1 MNNNNMYDEYN
12 NQTNNMNN
20 SQTYINSNNT
30 MNNNPTYVNPNNNM
44 TNSNQFINPNNG
56 NSTYVNPNINMVNN
70 NTNGNQYIN
79 PNNMNGNQYVNSNYN
94 MDSSIYVNPNDLNN
108 KKKKNPLK
116 IVTTV
121 TGILIVLFLAGFGL
135 VYTGVIKINYVS
147 PKSMLLNVG
156 NVALKKGREYQLEY
170 QVYPENTSV
179 KNVYFE
185 SSDPS
190 VMEVNEVTG
199 YVTAKKNGSAYVVVK
214 TKDNQ
219 EVVDTTLVT
228 VTNDLVPAEKLIL
241 SSEKLVFD
249 LSNTTSKLLK
259 VSTEP
264 SNATDKKFDF
274 FSGDE
279 NVAIVDEKGYVT
291 PVGFGR
297 TKINVTTKD
306 GSVKTTCDVVVTDS
320 KNKKVYFTGIDNKK
334 IIYPYAIELET
345 DYIKLKPE
353 TTRKVGF
360 TLLPPDVTED
370 VVSWISADSKIATV
384 KDGVVRGEGLGIT
397 TVTAITVNDLVAK
410 LTVEITNEDVEITE
424 LETREEV
431 IVLDKGE
438 RKNLNIK
445 YDATATS
452 NELTYKSNDEKVA
465 IVSSEGEVK
474 AVGVGET
481 KIIISTKNGLSTEV
495 IVKVNSGPEDTVPV
509 IDNNQI
515 KIDSGS
521 TLELP
526 TTNSSGEEVNAIYK
540 SSNSDILDVD
550 SKTGVIAGGTS
561 GETVVTLETSDG
573 VNIPVTVKV
582 EEVPI
587 AKIDIK
593 YNKNVVLGEKLN
605 LEYNIYPINATNK
618 NITWK
623 SSNENI
629 ATVSQTGE
637 VTSKALGSVEIT
649 ATSVANNE
657 IYRTIV
663 INVVKENSSSLETE
677 IEVINEITENDINN
691 IVEVINTYVTFDKVN
706 VAKINSTL
714 EKKGLLSKFKKFV
727 LSYNNK
733 KGQEIKIDSSN
744 GKDEDLKIPED
755 ANNINV
761 TLYDSKEKEIKN
773 IKMEVL
779 PYRIDIDNYNKTVSA
794 DKINTCEK
802 LNLIFIPAYST
813 NKKVKYES
821 SNNNVATISENS
833 EICYKSTGNV
843 DINVISET
851 DNDVQRKISI
861 EVTSNTN
868 IDSPKR
874 STKTEY
880 TDNDSKSTSKIWKK
894 IYGVAG
900 EKSNEF
906 IGNNIGKTNEVIN
919 AVKDQIK
926 NLNVNKE
933 VVPTAIR
940 VIDTKKGVEENSE
953 CFKISYLVLPTNAT
967 NKDVELKSDNSSV
980 ATIKNG
986 SVCPQKEGS
995 AKITITSKADQ
1006 SIKVSTSI
1014 TVKKKKVDTE
1024 EVVTTENNIEQIDEK
1039 VINEAIEKILKGS
1052 SATTTGDLAE
1062 KIKGGLSKIGYNAND
1077 VKFTYT
1083 DEKGNE
1089 KQYDSSK
1096 DKDTKLSEKGTTL
1109 KDIKIDFHDYDKER
1123 RDEELSDKTMLAY
1136 SDNVY
1141 INDEAKH
1148 IADEIREKNSYENFE
1163 STDYDGFI
1171 PLIVGKDVIF
1181 HEQEAK
1187 CKIEKNEYF
1196 KYDNDRITPIKTGD
1210 ITMSCG
1216 NNKIH
1221 FSIRNN
1227 INDFPLGVGKMYEKL
1242 EEDDY
1247 DDDEQWARFYGRGY
1261 YYIEKEVNFIQGK
1274 TYTCGNYY
1282 SSDVQ
1287 KITINE
1293 LNKEYVLYCENGVN
1307 IIKFYGKSTET
1318 NSCMVGKV
1326 SSLNRIPSSIYNRFN
1341 AELSVKN
1348 CNINDLGIRTTNGVI
1363 VRNKYLKN
1371 NVLYLTF
1378 DIPVSENGRIVR
1390 STLEVYGANSLYE
1403 INETEIS
1410 VSAINFDLI
1419 QQLNLLAPDSLSL
1432 NQSHKLKVGVILSG
1446 EKKSLKYNYNLSG
1459 YVGYKSYNR
1468 SILSVDND
1476 GILRVEKEPD
1486 KDTKVNV
1493 EVYSLLNPN
1502 IKSVKEVTV
1511 KGKNLNYESISLAPG
1526 NTVVKPGQTLQLS
1539 AYAKVNGKNAT
1550 IPISELL
1557 LTSNNKNLEV
1567 GNDGKVKIGDIS
1579 KGFEGV
1585 ITATLKS
1592 NHSLTASSKIKVI
1605 VPQKEYTDIKLR
1617 VTEKTLV
1624 RGAEYNLN
1632 VFLKQ
1637 DDEWVVPS
1645 DMNKYVSYISSYSGN
1660 AKVKDGKVT
1669 IVAPDS
1675 EKDLT
1680 VTITAKL
1687 NSNGKTAKLTIKIP
1701 ANKSANNYT
1710 YTCYKYKA
1718 LLSTSKSCAKH
1729 YVLVNNKCYLKV
1741 DNRLCETSK
1750 KSYIK
1755 KSGNKCYN
1763 QNNSK
1768 TVIITSNYKNYYT
1781 YSASATEA
1789 AKGTSRSTLK
1799 CKVSC
1804 NKLNSNNVSSNCKK

>member
-1 MNNNNMYDEYN
+1 MNNNSMYDEYN

-30 MNNNPTYVNPNNNM
+30 MNNNSASVNSNNPNN
-44 TNSNQFINPNNG
+44 NQFINPNNG
-56 NSTYVNPNINMVNN
+56 NSTYVNPNINMANN
-70 NTNGNQYIN
+70 NANGNQYIN
-79 PNNMNGNQYVNSNYN
+79 PNNMNGNQYVNPNYS

-108 KKKKNPLK
+108 NKKKNPLK

-185 SSDPS
+185 SSDPN

-228 VTNDLVPAEKLIL
+228 VTNDLVPAEKIIL

-306 GSVKTTCDVVVTDS
+306 GSVKTACDVVVTDS

-345 DYIKLKPE
+345 DYIRLKPE

-384 KDGVVRGEGLGIT
+384 KDGVVRGEGFGIT

-465 IVSSEGEVK
+465 VVSSEGEVK

-691 IVEVINTYVTFDKVN
+691 IIEVINTYVTFDKVN

-714 EKKGLLSKFKKFV
+714 EEKGLLSKFKKFV

-843 DINVISET
+843 DINVISEI

-868 IDSPKR
+868 IDSSKC

-880 TDNDSKSTSKIWKK
+880 TDNDSKSTSKIWKR
-894 IYGVAG
+894 IFNVVG

-906 IGNNIGKTNEVIN
+906 IGNNISKTNEVIN

-940 VIDTKKGVEENSE
+940 IIETKKGVEENSE
-953 CFKISYLVLPTNAT
+953 CFKINYLVLPTNAT
-967 NKDVELKSDNSSV
+967 NKDVELKSSNSSV

-995 AKITITSKADQ
+995 ANITITSKADQ
-1006 SIKVSTSI
+1006 SIKATTSI

-1039 VINEAIEKILKGS
+1039 VINEALEKIAKKVSPTVSKASELGQEFIDGLLK
-1052 SATTTGDLAE
+1052 L
-1062 KIKGGLSKIGYNAND
+1062 GYNASKI
-1077 VKFTYT
+1077 KFTFT
-1083 DEKGNE
+1083 DENGKE
-1089 KQYDSSK
+1089 QQYDSSK
-1096 DKDTKLSEKGTTL
+1096 DKDTKLPEKGTTL
-1109 KDIKIDFHDYDKER
+1109 KDIEIDWDFNYYHSDGG
-1123 RDEELSDKTMLAY
+1123 SDKTSLNTG
-1136 SDNVY
+1136 DNTIKASTFVKSYNIVY
-1141 INDEAKH
+1141 NKYGIYDGFFDWETFEDKKDFSNPGINEL
-1148 IADEIREKNSYENFE
+1148 IKNLQET
-1163 STDYDGFI
+1163 TDYDF
-1171 PLIVGKDVIF
+1171 
-1181 HEQEAK
+1181 
-1187 CKIEKNEYF
+1187 EK
-1196 KYDNDRITPIKTGD
+1196 
-1210 ITMSCG
+1210 S
-1216 NNKIH
+1216 IH
-1221 FSIRNN
+1221 DAGYQYKEIQQ
-1227 INDFPLGVGKMYEKL
+1227 DFVY
-1242 EEDDY
+1242 
-1247 DDDEQWARFYGRGY
+1247 
-1261 YYIEKEVNFIQGK
+1261 GK
-1274 TYTCGNYY
+1274 TYSCEGST
-1282 SSDVQ
+1282 
-1287 KITINE
+1287 ITIDE
-1293 LNKEYVLYCENGVN
+1293 IGKYYEYYCHNSSTHYVGPN
-1307 IIKFYGKSTET
+1307 HDKLAYYHWIIKYYGYSIEDENKCVLKGGESIKRVSHSIDKNGKRNDWYIAVFSVEGCSK
-1318 NSCMVGKV
+1318 NNLDVGGSEGLGVK
-1326 SSLNRIPSSIYNRFN
+1326 RI
-1341 AELSVKN
+1341 
-1348 CNINDLGIRTTNGVI
+1348 D
-1363 VRNKYLKN
+1363 LKN
-1371 NVLYLTF
+1371 NKL
-1378 DIPVSENGRIVR
+1378 
-1390 STLEVYGANSLYE
+1390 
-1403 INETEIS
+1403 S
-1410 VSAINFDLI
+1410 VSFYIETWEKDTVREIICITYKNDTSNRMCMNVDAIDSDLI
-1419 QQLNLLAPDSLSL
+1419 TKINIKPVDRSLSS
-1432 NQSHKLKVGVILSG
+1432 NDDYGLKVGIKLKN
-1446 EKKSLKYNYNLSG
+1446 KKGMDYNYNVAG
-1459 YVGYKSYNR
+1459 YVGFKSYNPN
-1468 SILSVDND
+1468 ILSVDKNGNLKVKEEPKND
-1476 GILRVEKEPD
+1476 TMITIEA
-1486 KDTKVNV
+1486 
-1493 EVYSLLNPN
+1493 YSLLDPS
-1502 IKSVKEVTV
+1502 IKDTIVVTV

-1526 NTVVKPGQTLQLS
+1526 SIVLTPGKTLQLS
-1539 AYAKVNGKNAT
+1539 AYAKVNGKNTT
-1550 IPISELL
+1550 IPISELEL
-1557 LTSNNKNLEV
+1557 KSNNKNLEV
-1567 GNDGKVKIGDIS
+1567 SSDGKVKVSNVS

-1592 NHSLTASSKIKVI
+1592 NPSLTASSKIKVI
-1605 VPQKEYTDIKLR
+1605 VPQKEYTDIRLVKNS
-1617 VTEKTLV
+1617 VTLKRLDS
-1624 RGAEYNLN
+1624 YNLDVQVKEGN
-1632 VFLKQ
+1632 N
-1637 DDEWVVPS
+1637 WVSSS
-1645 DMNKYVSYISSYSGN
+1645 DMNKYISYTTSDKNY
-1660 AKVKDGKVT
+1660 AKVNPSGKVT
-1669 IVAPDS
+1669 IVKQGESD
-1675 EKDLT
+1675 T
-1680 VTITAKL
+1680 VVYITAKL
-1687 NSNGKTAKLTIKIP
+1687 KNGKSAKLTITIP
-1701 ANKSANNYT
+1701 GANVYT
-1710 YTCYKYKA
+1710 NTCYKYKA
-1718 LLSTSKSCAKH
+1718 FKKTEKSCDKNFI
-1729 YVLVNNKCYLKV
+1729 LVNNKCYLIV
-1741 DNRLCETSK
+1741 NSRLCKPNK
-1750 KSYIK
+1750 KNYVK
-1755 KSGNKCYN
+1755 YGKTCYN
-1763 QNNSK
+1763 KTQSK
-1768 TVIITSNYKNYYT
+1768 AVNTKKIYNTNFI
-1781 YSASATEA
+1781 YSADYRA
-1789 AKGTSRSTLK
+1789 ALKGKDMSILR

>member
-12 NQTNNMNN
+12 NQTNNINN

-30 MNNNPTYVNPNNNM
+30 MNNNSASVNSNNPNN
-44 TNSNQFINPNNG
+44 NQFINPNNG

-79 PNNMNGNQYVNSNYN
+79 PNNMNGNQYVNPNYS

-108 KKKKNPLK
+108 NKKKNPLK

-279 NVAIVDEKGYVT
+279 NVAVVDEKGYVT

-714 EKKGLLSKFKKFV
+714 EEKGLLSKFKKFV

-851 DNDVQRKISI
+851 DNDVQRKIGI

-868 IDSPKR
+868 IDSSKR

-880 TDNDSKSTSKIWKK
+880 TDNDSKSTSKIWKR
-894 IYGVAG
+894 IFNVVG

-906 IGNNIGKTNEVIN
+906 IGDNISKTNEVIN

-967 NKDVELKSDNSSV
+967 NKDVELKSSNSSV

-1006 SIKVSTSI
+1006 TIKATTSI

-1024 EVVTTENNIEQIDEK
+1024 EEVTTENNIEQIDEK
-1039 VINEAIEKILKGS
+1039 VINEALEKIAKKVSPTVSKASELGQEFIDGLLK
-1052 SATTTGDLAE
+1052 L
-1062 KIKGGLSKIGYNAND
+1062 GYNASKI
-1077 VKFTYT
+1077 KFTFT
-1083 DEKGNE
+1083 DENGKE
-1089 KQYDSSK
+1089 QQYDSSK
-1096 DKDTKLSEKGTTL
+1096 DKDTKLPEKGTTL
-1109 KDIKIDFHDYDKER
+1109 KDIEIDWDFDHYYYDGG
-1123 RDEELSDKTMLAY
+1123 SDKISLNT
-1136 SDNVY
+1136 DNTIKATTFVKSNNIVY
-1141 INDEAKH
+1141 NKKLYFAVD
-1148 IADEIREKNSYENFE
+1148 E
-1163 STDYDGFI
+1163 STERIKDFSNPGINELIKNLQETADFDFEKIIHDVGYRYKEIKQDFI
-1171 PLIVGKDVIF
+1171 
-1181 HEQEAK
+1181 
-1187 CKIEKNEYF
+1187 Y
-1196 KYDNDRITPIKTGD
+1196 
-1210 ITMSCG
+1210 
-1216 NNKIH
+1216 
-1221 FSIRNN
+1221 
-1227 INDFPLGVGKMYEKL
+1227 
-1242 EEDDY
+1242 
-1247 DDDEQWARFYGRGY
+1247 
-1261 YYIEKEVNFIQGK
+1261 GK
-1274 TYTCGNYY
+1274 TYSCKGST
-1282 SSDVQ
+1282 
-1287 KITINE
+1287 ITIDE
-1293 LNKEYVLYCENGVN
+1293 VGKYYEYYCYYDEYSYQDEWGDKHKKYSDY
-1307 IIKFYGKSTET
+1307 IIKYYGYSIEDKNKCVLKGGESVKRVSHSIDKNGKRNDWYIAVFSVEGCSENDLSVLGGSYTYIKRMDLK
-1318 NSCMVGKV
+1318 NDKV
-1326 SSLNRIPSSIYNRFN
+1326 SVSFYI
-1341 AELSVKN
+1341 E
-1348 CNINDLGIRTTNGVI
+1348 T
-1363 VRNKYLKN
+1363 LKN
-1371 NVLYLTF
+1371 NTAEY
-1378 DIPVSENGRIVR
+1378 RIICIDKKDDSSSMCMNVKTID
-1390 STLEVYGANSLYE
+1390 S
-1403 INETEIS
+1403 
-1410 VSAINFDLI
+1410 DLI
-1419 QQLNLLAPDSLSL
+1419 TKINIKPVDRSLSS
-1432 NQSHKLKVGVILSG
+1432 NDDYGLKVGIELKN
-1446 EKKSLKYNYNLSG
+1446 KKGMDYDYNVAG
-1459 YVGYKSYNR
+1459 YVGFKSYNPN
-1468 SILSVDND
+1468 ILSVDKN
-1476 GILRVEKEPD
+1476 GILKVKEEPKND
-1486 KDTKVNV
+1486 TMITIEAYSLVNPSIKDTKV
-1493 EVYSLLNPN
+1493 
-1502 IKSVKEVTV
+1502 VTV
-1511 KGKNLNYESISLAPG
+1511 KGKTSNYESISLAPG
-1526 NTVVKPGQTLQLS
+1526 SIVLTPGKTLQLS
-1539 AYAKVNGKNAT
+1539 AYAKVNGKNTT
-1550 IPISELL
+1550 IPISELEL
-1557 LTSNNKNLEV
+1557 KSNNKNLEV
-1567 GNDGKVKIGDIS
+1567 GNDGKVKVGNVS

-1592 NHSLTASSKIKVI
+1592 NPSLTTSSKIKVI
-1605 VPQKEYTDIKLR
+1605 VPQKEYTDIRLVKNS
-1617 VTEKTLV
+1617 VTLKRLDS
-1624 RGAEYNLN
+1624 YNLDVQVKEGN
-1632 VFLKQ
+1632 N
-1637 DDEWVVPS
+1637 WVSSS
-1645 DMNKYVSYISSYSGN
+1645 DMNKYISYISSYSGN

-1687 NSNGKTAKLTIKIP
+1687 NSNGKTAKLTITIP

-1710 YTCYKYKA
+1710 YTCYKYKP
-1718 LLSTSKSCAKH
+1718 LESYKTVCSSK
-1729 YVLVNNKCYLKV
+1729 YVLIGGKCYLKA
-1741 DNRLCETSK
+1741 NINACKRKEK
-1750 KSYIK
+1750 KFK
-1755 KSGNKCYN
+1755 LSGGVCYN
-1763 QNNSK
+1763 K
-1768 TVIITSNYKNYYT
+1768 TVTKTTVTEPKYKTYYV
-1781 YSASATEA
+1781 YSASVKDAN
-1789 AKGTSRSTLK
+1789 KGTSKSTLK

>member
-12 NQTNNMNN
+12 NQTNNINN

-30 MNNNPTYVNPNNNM
+30 MNNNSASVNSNNPNN
-44 TNSNQFINPNNG
+44 NQFINPNNG

-79 PNNMNGNQYVNSNYN
+79 PNNMNGNQYVNPNYS

-108 KKKKNPLK
+108 NKKKNPLK

-279 NVAIVDEKGYVT
+279 NVAVVDEKGYVT

-714 EKKGLLSKFKKFV
+714 EEKGLLSKFKKFV

-843 DINVISET
+843 DINVISEI

-868 IDSPKR
+868 IDSSKR

-880 TDNDSKSTSKIWKK
+880 TDNDSKSTSKIWKR
-894 IYGVAG
+894 IFNVVG

-1052 SATTTGDLAE
+1052 SATTTGDLTE

-1096 DKDTKLSEKGTTL
+1096 DKDTKLSEKGTL
-1109 KDIKIDFHDYDKER
+1109 KDIKINFNLFDEPDENLSNKLMEVSKPVIYNYDMETARFSRDF
-1123 RDEELSDKTMLAY
+1123 ELG
-1136 SDNVY
+1136 V
-1141 INDEAKH
+1141 
-1148 IADEIREKNSYENFE
+1148 SYAENL
-1163 STDYDGFI
+1163 DDDGFI
-1171 PLIVGKDVIF
+1171 PLIIGKVTSF
-1181 HEQEAK
+1181 NAK
-1187 CKIEKNEYF
+1187 KAGCEISKNTYF
-1196 KYDNDRITPIKTGD
+1196 DYNNGNIIPKKTGD
-1210 ITMSCG
+1210 ITMPCG
-1216 NNKIH
+1216 SKKIR

-1227 INDFPLGVGKMYEKL
+1227 LKDFTIPGIDKIYEKIG
-1242 EEDDY
+1242 DDK
-1247 DDDEQWARFYGRGY
+1247 WGFYNYTDRGY
-1261 YYIEKEVNFIQGK
+1261 HYTEKEINFIKGK
-1274 TYTCGNYY
+1274 TYSCSDF
-1282 SSDVQ
+1282 SSPVGD
-1287 KITINE
+1287 KEITINE
-1293 LNKEYVLYCENGVN
+1293 PEKEYVLYCVYAPSYSNVAT
-1307 IIKFYGKSTET
+1307 IIKFYGKSSGAIS
-1318 NSCMVGKV
+1318 NCMVEGANSIK
-1326 SSLNRIPSSIYNRFN
+1326 RIPSGIYNRFN
-1341 AELSVKN
+1341 ATFSVKN
-1348 CNINDLGIRTTNGVI
+1348 CNINDLNIFAQGNDAK
-1363 VRNKYLKN
+1363 VRSRDLKN
-1371 NVLYLTF
+1371 NVLSITF
-1378 DIPVSENGRIVR
+1378 DIPSSEEYNTTDRVN
-1390 STLEVYGANSLYE
+1390 LCVYPVNDEYNKECL
-1403 INETEIS
+1403 S

-1419 QQLNLLAPDSLSL
+1419 QQLNLLAPDSISL
-1432 NQSHKLKVGVILSG
+1432 DQSHKLKVGVILSG

-1486 KDTKVNV
+1486 KDTKVKV

-1526 NTVVKPGQTLQLS
+1526 NTVVKPSQTLQLS
-1539 AYAKVNGKNAT
+1539 AYAKVNGKNTT

-1567 GNDGKVKIGDIS
+1567 GNDGKVKVGDVS
-1579 KGFEGV
+1579 KDFEGV

-1645 DMNKYVSYISSYSGN
+1645 DMNKYISYISSYSGN

-1687 NSNGKTAKLTIKIP
+1687 NSNGKTAKLTITIP

-1710 YTCYKYKA
+1710 YTCYKYKP
-1718 LLSTSKSCAKH
+1718 LESYKTVCSSK
-1729 YVLVNNKCYLKV
+1729 YVLIGGKCYLKA
-1741 DNRLCETSK
+1741 NINACKRKEK
-1750 KSYIK
+1750 KFK
-1755 KSGNKCYN
+1755 LSGGVCYN
-1763 QNNSK
+1763 K
-1768 TVIITSNYKNYYT
+1768 TVTKTTVTEPKYKTYYV
-1781 YSASATEA
+1781 YSASVKDAN
-1789 AKGTSRSTLK
+1789 KGTSKSTLK